1 MANPVIW
8 LLKKLCSFIP
18 TVSDEEA
25 RSLDHS
31 QSFTTPIAP
40 SSIKQEVADA
50 PTQSVDSVVVRATAS
65 ASRPSVVASRDADIP
80 PSEKPRK
87 RYKKK
92 YLQTVA
98 TKDAPTDS
106 VAASEAAE
114 ISEHRDATSA
124 SESMDLV
131 SSRPQAIEE
140 VRNAAESSASATSS
154 ESTSNAIFE
163 PLRDLPPLRAI
174 AAPREEK
181 EIEKAI
187 EKPTTVSKPKP
198 QIVPIDRK
206 NMVSTRVHPASL
218 EPQPIKVRSFWNDQD
233 ESPVKSNPKK
243 PESARSGTD
252 ASKQLPA
259 KGARGLGSIVA
270 KTLASRSE
278 GPTSSDA
285 NANVPSAHSDGTTAD
300 VDADVVTAT
309 DNVITHS

>member
-8 LLKKLCSFIP
+8 LLRKLCSFIP
-18 TVSDEEA
+18 TVSEEEA

-31 QSFTTPIAP
+31 QSFATPSAAT
-40 SSIKQEVADA
+40 IKPEVAEE
-50 PTQSVDSVVVRATAS
+50 PTTTVASEVDRATAS
-65 ASRPSVVASRDADIP
+65 TSRATVVTNRNADVP

-98 TKDAPTDS
+98 TKDLSSDS
-106 VAASEAAE
+106 VAESQGAE
-114 ISEHRDATSA
+114 ISDPRETASA
-124 SESMDLV
+124 SESIGFV
-131 SSRPQAIEE
+131 ASRTHSITEE
-140 VRNAAESSASATSS
+140 NTAETLASATNTD
-154 ESTSNAIFE
+154 STSNAIFE

-181 EIEKAI
+181 EVEKAI

-206 NMVSTRVHPASL
+206 NMVSTRVHPASM

-233 ESPVKSNPKK
+233 ESPVKSTPKK
-243 PESARSGTD
+243 PEAARSGTD
-252 ASKQLPA
+252 ASKQQPA

-285 NANVPSAHSDGTTAD
+285 NANVSLTHSDGATKE
-300 VDADVVTAT
+300 VDAEAVTST
-309 DNVITHS
+309 DDVITHS

>member
-8 LLKKLCSFIP
+8 LLRKLCSFIP

-31 QSFTTPIAP
+31 QSFATPIAP
-40 SSIKQEVADA
+40 ATIKPEVAEE
-50 PTQSVDSVVVRATAS
+50 PTQAVASDVDRATAS
-65 ASRPSVVASRDADIP
+65 TSRATVVTNRNADVP

-98 TKDAPTDS
+98 TKEVSSDS
-106 VAASEAAE
+106 VAESDVAD
-114 ISEHRDATSA
+114 ISDQRGATSA
-124 SESMDLV
+124 SEGIGFV
-131 SSRPQAIEE
+131 ASRTHSIANENAEE
-140 VRNAAESSASATSS
+140 TLASATNT

-181 EIEKAI
+181 EVEKAI
-187 EKPTTVSKPKP
+187 EKPTTSSKPKP

-206 NMVSTRVHPASL
+206 NMVSTRVHPASI

-233 ESPVKSNPKK
+233 ESPVKSAPKK
-243 PESARSGTD
+243 PEAARSGTD
-252 ASKQLPA
+252 AAKQQPA
-259 KGARGLGSIVA
+259 KGARGLGCIVA

-285 NANVPSAHSDGTTAD
+285 NANVPSIHSDGATKE
-300 VDADVVTAT
+300 VDAEAVTAT
-309 DNVITHS
+309 DDVISHS